1 MSNNKG
7 RICLHGLDVKH
18 QAQLLGLVKK
28 ALPAHT
34 VKHKVKEKYFS
45 DNDMYKYRLARFMPK
60 ADNGARVCCAWGVL
74 LVSDKPVAA
83 ADIIIEFD
91 RRRAE
96 AAAEVE
102 RLLAKLLS
110 GKLQFVVEEPDFSQR
125 LDQLRGCYALDK
137 QDDYDTDNAASAL
150 VCHLPWQV
158 YGVSK
163 LWAQVLASGGERP
176 LWRQLR
182 VKLRRLRSSL
192 TFFKPLLPPEAAQQ
206 WQQLLKERAA
216 RLSAVREYDVLLLA
230 CSRLGQNQEQEAA
243 PQLTACLR
251 SLRQEELGKAL
262 DGVRLN
268 ELTLELARFLLWL
281 HTAPAEEGRALET
294 FLRRRFA
301 VWVDKLLRLP
311 EKYPDLRDMEQLHCI
326 RIKLKRFR
334 YALQTVPELAASPR
348 LLRNVKYLQDML
360 GFLHD
365 AYVNG
370 ARLNA
375 LAAAHPEL
383 RCEAA
388 LLRGWDRGKADAALE
403 RLPRQWEE
411 FTELLRDWAKENL

>member
-1 MSNNKG
+1 M
-7 RICLHGLDVKH
+7 DVKH

-45 DNDMYKYRLARFMPK
+45 DNDMYKYRLARFTPK
-60 ADNGARVCCAWGVL
+60 ADNGVRVCCAWGVL

-91 RRRAE
+91 RRRPE
-96 AAAEVE
+96 AAAEAE
-102 RLLAKLLS
+102 RLLAKILG

-125 LDQLRGCYALDK
+125 LDQLRGCFALDK

-192 TFFKPLLPPEAAQQ
+192 TFFKPLLPPEAAQK

-230 CSRLGQNQEQEAA
+230 CSRLGLNQEQEAA

-251 SLRQEELGKAL
+251 NLRQAELDKAL

-281 HTAPAEEGRALET
+281 HTAPAEEGQALEI

-334 YALQTVPELAASPR
+334 YALQTVPELAASTR
-348 LLRNVKYLQDML
+348 LLRNIKYLQDTL

-365 AYVNG
+365 AYVDS
-370 ARLNA
+370 ARLDA
-375 LAAAHPEL
+375 LAAAHPDL

-388 LLRGWDRGKADAALE
+388 LLRGWERGKADAALE

>member
-1 MSNNKG
+1 M
-7 RICLHGLDVKH
+7 
-18 QAQLLGLVKK
+18 GLVKK

-45 DNDMYKYRLARFMPK
+45 DNDMYKYRLARFTPK
-60 ADNGARVCCAWGVL
+60 ADNGVRVCCAWGVL
-74 LVSDKPVAA
+74 LVSDKPVAV

-96 AAAEVE
+96 AAAEAE
-102 RLLAKLLS
+102 RLLAKILG

-125 LDQLRGCYALDK
+125 LDQLRGCFALDK

-192 TFFKPLLPPEAAQQ
+192 TFFKPLLPQEETQA

-230 CSRLGQNQEQEAA
+230 CSRLGMNQEQEAA

-251 SLRQEELGKAL
+251 NLRQAELDKAL

-281 HTAPAEEGRALET
+281 HTAPAEAGQSLET

-334 YALQTVPELAASPR
+334 YALQTVPELAASTR
-348 LLRNVKYLQDML
+348 LLRNVKYLQDTL

-365 AYVNG
+365 AYVNS
-370 ARLNA
+370 ARLDA
-375 LAAAHPEL
+375 LEAAHPDL

-388 LLRGWDRGKADAALE
+388 LLRGWERGKADAALE

-411 FTELLRDWAKENL
+411 FAGLLRDWAKENL

>member
-28 ALPAHT
+28 ALPANT

-45 DNDMYKYRLARFMPK
+45 DNDMYKYRLARFTPK
-60 ADNGARVCCAWGVL
+60 ADNGVRVCCAWGVL
-74 LVSDKPVAA
+74 LVSDKPVAV

-96 AAAEVE
+96 AAAAVE
-102 RLLAKLLS
+102 QLLGRLLS
-110 GKLQFVVEEPDFSQR
+110 GKLHFVVEEPDFSQR
-125 LDQLRGCYALDK
+125 LDQLRGCYALEK
-137 QDDYDTDNAASAL
+137 QEAYDEDCAASAL

-163 LWAQVLASGGERP
+163 LWAQVLATGGERP

-192 TFFKPLLPPEAAQQ
+192 TFFKPLLPQEAAQT
-206 WQQLLKERAA
+206 WQRLLKERAA

-230 CSRLGQNQEQEAA
+230 CSRLGLNQEQEAA
-243 PQLTACLR
+243 PQLVAFLQN
-251 SLRQEELGKAL
+251 LRQQEAAKAL
-262 DGVRLN
+262 KGLELN
-268 ELTLELARFLLWL
+268 RLTLELAQFLLWL
-281 HTAPAEEGRALET
+281 HTAAAVKEQGLEL
-294 FLRRRFA
+294 FLRQRFA
-301 VWVDKLLRLP
+301 RWTDKLLCLP

-334 YALQTVPELAASPR
+334 YALQTVPELAVSPR
-348 LLRNVKYLQDML
+348 LLRNVKYLQDTL

-365 AYVNG
+365 AYVDG
-370 ARLNA
+370 ARLDA

-388 LLRGWDRGKADAALE
+388 LLSGWERGKADAALE
-403 RLPRQWEE
+403 RLPSQWEA
-411 FTELLRDWAKENL
+411 FAELLRDWAKENL

>member
-1 MSNNKG
+1 M
-7 RICLHGLDVKH
+7 DVKH

-28 ALPAHT
+28 ALPVHT

-45 DNDMYKYRLARFMPK
+45 DNDMYKYRLARFTPK
-60 ADNGARVCCAWGVL
+60 ADNGVRVCCAWGVL
-74 LVSDKPVAA
+74 LVSDKPVAV

-96 AAAEVE
+96 AAAEAE
-102 RLLAKLLS
+102 RLLAKLL
-110 GKLQFVVEEPDFSQR
+110 GGRLQFVVEEPDFSQR

-137 QDDYDTDNAASAL
+137 QYDYDADNAASAL

-192 TFFKPLLPPEAAQQ
+192 TLFKPLLAEAEAQK
-206 WQQLLKERAA
+206 WQQTLKERAEL
-216 RLSAVREYDVLLLA
+216 LSDVREYDVLLLT
-230 CSRLGQNQEQEAA
+230 CLRLKLTQEQEAV
-243 PQLTACLR
+243 PQLIAFLQK
-251 SLRQEELGKAL
+251 LRQQEAAKAL
-262 DGVRLN
+262 NGLQLN
-268 ELTLELARFLLWL
+268 ALTLELAQFLLWL
-281 HTAPAEEGRALET
+281 HTAAADKEQGLEH
-294 FLRRRFA
+294 FLRQRFA
-301 VWVDKLLRLP
+301 RWTDKLLCLP

-334 YALQTVPELAASPR
+334 YALQATPELAATPR
-348 LLRNVKYLQDML
+348 LLRNVKYLQDTL

-365 AYVNG
+365 AYVDG
-370 ARLNA
+370 ARLDA

-388 LLRGWDRGKADAALE
+388 LLSGWERGKADAALE
-403 RLPRQWEE
+403 RLPHQWEA
-411 FTELLRDWAKENL
+411 FAELLRDWAKESL